1 MGQRED
7 VGRDVRSEK
16 GAALA
21 ADALAADAEPA
32 GVSRIRALLE
42 VPDPALAEQVVT
54 SERPWHGR
62 IYDVETDDVVCPD
75 GSHGYRE
82 LARHHGGAGV
92 AAVRD
97 GKICLVR
104 QWRVSV
110 GRMTLEIP
118 AGRLDVGETPAQC
131 AARELSEETGYE
143 ADRVELVAH
152 SMGAIGFTD
161 ECTHVY
167 RAVGLHKAAAHPDE
181 GEFVGLVWLPVED
194 VVAAIRAGYI
204 RDSKTIVAA
213 LDAALRTA
221 ET

>member
-1 MGQRED
+1 MIDE
-7 VGRDVRSEK
+7 
-16 GAALA
+16 
-21 ADALAADAEPA
+21 
-32 GVSRIRALLE
+32 IRRLLE
-42 VPDPALAEQVVT
+42 TPDPALAERVV
-54 SERPWHGR
+54 SAERPWHGK

-82 LARHHGGAGV
+82 IARHHGGAGV
-92 AAVRD
+92 AAVKD

-104 QWRVSV
+104 QWRVAA

-118 AGRLDVGETPAQC
+118 AGRLDEGETPDVC
-131 AARELSEETGYE
+131 AARELSEETGYV

-167 RAVGLHKAAAHPDE
+167 RAIGLRKSDAHPDE
-181 GEFVGLVWLPVED
+181 GEFVGIVWLPVCD
-194 VVAAIRAGYI
+194 VVEAIHAGLI

-213 LDAALRTA
+213 FDAALRMA
-221 ET
+221 GEGADC